1 MKSTFLRLKDAV
13 MGLLKDA
20 VMGLPE
26 PAHDALRAD
35 KGYDAH
41 AVRADLA

>member
-1 MKSTFLRLKDAV
+1 MKSTFLR
-13 MGLLKDA
+13 LKDA